1 MHLKLQPLRISL
13 VDSASDFA
21 PKYAKVMVHND
32 TEDIKSWALHQE
44 VDMKRIF
51 LYCCYSRTS
60 RVSRFLV
67 RLFYFPLGRSL
78 QHNKDSRLCVEAIGL
93 LDPLSSHK
101 IQCII
106 SETTEPCL

>member
-1 MHLKLQPLRISL
+1 MNLKLQPLRISL

-21 PKYAKVMVHND
+21 PKYAKVMVHNG
-32 TEDIKSWALHQE
+32 TEDMKSRALHQE
-44 VDMKRIF
+44 VNIERIF
-51 LYCCYSRTS
+51 LYYRYSRTS
-60 RVSRFLV
+60 RVSRFLA
-67 RLFYFPLGRSL
+67 RLFYFPLGCSL
-78 QHNKDSRLCVEAIGL
+78 QHNKDSHLCVEVIGL